1 MKSETLRR
9 MWALFAGALIFAVGS
24 TARAADGGPAD
35 ECQVDK
41 DCPGDPGCGGPVCD
55 WYVDPTHHKCV
66 AAGGKKAGSDGW
78 CNGANTD
85 CKCASEGATCSGIA
99 CTFTVPKAGGAG
111 GGSGTGGASG
121 TGGSGTGG
129 SGTGGTEAPAPAS
142 SDSGGGCTMA
152 STRATGLGSA
162 GLLVGL
168 GAIAF
173 GIRRRRHAA

>member
-1 MKSETLRR
+1 
-9 MWALFAGALIFAVGS
+9 MWALFAGALIFAAGS
-24 TARAADGGPAD
+24 TARAADGGGGSAD

-41 DCPGDPGCGGPVCD
+41 DCPGDTSCGGPVCD

-66 AAGGKKAGSDGW
+66 PAGGKKQGMDGW
-78 CNGANTD
+78 CNGAASD
-85 CKCASEGATCSGIA
+85 CKCASEGATCVGVS
-99 CTFTVPKAGGAG
+99 CTFTLPKTTGGT
-111 GGSGTGGASG
+111 GGSTGAGGASG

-129 SGTGGTEAPAPAS
+129 TSAPAPAS

-152 STRATGLGSA
+152 STSAPGLGSA
-162 GLLVGL
+162 GLLIGL